1 MSSNN
6 KPPEDGIDHQV
17 QYVLSGLP
25 TGWAAMAKE
34 VRDFDEEKLVLKR
47 DNGGRSV
54 LCGTFRLSSRY
65 PALPPDRMD
74 AVIHALDRIATQTE
88 SYRLSGS
95 TLMATNR
102 LPSTL
107 LPFIA
112 SANDIRVNVAC
123 NGYVK
128 FLAVENPSPQARLR
142 IHHFRAPQVTMWA
155 VYEIAA
161 ALPLLLQLSLGLFFA
176 GLCYFTVAVHSS
188 IGYTT
193 LPLVVGWALCFF
205 TTTLLPFFFPRC
217 PYKTAL
223 LKVAVIH
230 LHRHVSRWAVWLH
243 GRSSTW
249 RTQWFYSMPLLGQA
263 LHNAVNSLLV
273 CLLTIPDEHGV
284 LEDLAKDVA
293 ILLSVD
299 AIQANDELLSSTVFE
314 ALHYTEPHWK
324 DVVDFTMGILSHR
337 TLSNVPSGN
346 PGIETKWPSS
356 DAFPLAKIRPRT
368 KAAIVRNLSEF
379 IVDIGVDFRNIDEDG
394 THLWQAFA
402 LVMSAAH
409 DSPEHVISSPNLTS
423 FLMCYLN
430 HPQWAPKLLGD
441 WMRLV
446 DGTSNAYHDTGPV
459 SLTTFQSI
467 LATLI
472 RLEKSLQL
480 RVPGGAEA
488 FKQIF

>member
-1 MSSNN
+1 M
-6 KPPEDGIDHQV
+6 G
-17 QYVLSGLP
+17 
-25 TGWAAMAKE
+25 
-34 VRDFDEEKLVLKR
+34 
-47 DNGGRSV
+47 
-54 LCGTFRLSSRY
+54 
-65 PALPPDRMD
+65 
-74 AVIHALDRIATQTE
+74 
-88 SYRLSGS
+88 
-95 TLMATNR
+95 
-102 LPSTL
+102 
-107 LPFIA
+107 
-112 SANDIRVNVAC
+112 
-123 NGYVK
+123 
-128 FLAVENPSPQARLR
+128 RLR
-142 IHHFRAPQVTMWA
+142 DSRSS
-155 VYEIAA
+155 
-161 ALPLLLQLSLGLFFA
+161 PLLLHLSLGLFFV
-176 GLCYFTVAVHSS
+176 GLCYFTAAVHSS
-188 IGYTT
+188 VGYTT
-193 LPLVVGWALCFF
+193 LPLVIGWALCFF

-223 LKVAVIH
+223 LKVAVVH
-230 LHRHVSRWAVWLH
+230 LHRYICRWLH

-249 RTQWFYSMPLLGQA
+249 RTQWFYSMPLLGQT
-263 LHNAVNSLLV
+263 LQNAVNSLLV
-273 CLLTIPDEHGV
+273 YLLTIPDERR
-284 LEDLAKDVA
+284 LIEDAAKDVA

-314 ALHYTEPHWK
+314 ALHYTEPLWK
-324 DVVDFTMGILSHR
+324 DVVEFTMRILSHR
-337 TLSNVPSGN
+337 ILSNVPSGN
-346 PGIETKWPSS
+346 SGIETKWPFS

-368 KAAIVRNLSEF
+368 KVAILRNLSEF

-409 DSPEHVISSPNLTS
+409 DSPEHVISSRNLTS

-488 FKQIF
+488 FKQIFRIRMAYPMSSTADWDTWAWPQESLESWKTLCFKYLSSIVCEEFGYQAQSSMSNDVLLSASNDVSFSTSNDITLLRGTKSVLLATLRLTRLWYESIPAVAHNEMGIEGVQQILAVAIKSNKCTSVLLACVLDDEIVAAVLMAYLAAGKKDRYASG